1 MTNPE
6 WLIHIRK
13 KLEKITGQVAV
24 EIWPTPDGRSYFN
37 YRLEHVRQVERD
49 ARWLLQAVGGDDDV
63 VLASVWLHDRYQPQ
77 LAKPDHHAVLAADW
91 VRDHLGETGFPVE
104 KIEAVAFA
112 VEKHSSAVKSLP
124 EDAHEARVLWDADK
138 LTKLGPL
145 AIVNMIAV
153 MPAFPEH
160 AMNYGEIVR
169 MAKDELARRKELVD
183 LFYFPVSRERAAQR
197 FAAQELFVHQLC
209 KDMAGV

>member
-1 MTNPE
+1 MFNPD

-13 KLEKITGQVAV
+13 ELEKITGQLAV
-24 EIWPTPDGRSYFN
+24 EIWPTPDGRCYFN

-49 ARWLLQAVGGDDDV
+49 ARWLLQAVGGDEEV
-63 VLASVWLHDRYQPQ
+63 VLAAVWLHDRYQPQ

-104 KIEAVAFA
+104 KIEAVAYA
-112 VEKHSSAVKSLP
+112 VEKHSSVVSSLP
-124 EDAHEARVLWDADK
+124 EDAHDARVLWDADK

-145 AIVNMIAV
+145 AFVNMVAV

-169 MAKDELARRKELVD
+169 MAKDELARRKELVE
-183 LFYFPVSRERAAQR
+183 LFYFPNSRERAAQR
-197 FAAQELFVHQLC
+197 IAAQEMFVHQMR
-209 KDMAGV
+209 KDLAGV

>member
-1 MTNPE
+1 MTNPD

-13 KLEKITGQVAV
+13 ELEKITGKVAL
-24 EIWPTPDGRSYFN
+24 EIWPTPDGRCYFN

-49 ARWLLQAVGGDDDV
+49 ARWLLQSVGGDEDV
-63 VLASVWLHDRYQPQ
+63 VLAAVWLHDRYQPQ

-112 VEKHSSAVKSLP
+112 VERHSAQVQSLP
-124 EDAHEARVLWDADK
+124 ETAHEARILWDADK

-145 AIVNMIAV
+145 AFVNMVAV

-183 LFYFPVSRERAAQR
+183 LFYFPVSRERASQR
-197 FAAQELFVHQLC
+197 IAAQELFVHQMR
-209 KDMAGV
+209 KDLAGV

>member
-1 MTNPE
+1 MTNPD

-13 KLEKITGQVAV
+13 ELEKITGKVAL
-24 EIWPTPDGRSYFN
+24 EIWPTPDGRCYFN

-49 ARWLLQAVGGDDDV
+49 ARWLLQSVGGDEDV
-63 VLASVWLHDRYQPQ
+63 VLAAVWLHDRYQPQ

-104 KIEAVAFA
+104 KIEAVAYA
-112 VEKHSSAVKSLP
+112 VERHSAQVQSLP
-124 EDAHEARVLWDADK
+124 ETAHEARILWDADK

-145 AIVNMIAV
+145 AFVNMVAV

-183 LFYFPVSRERAAQR
+183 LFYFPISRERASQR
-197 FAAQELFVHQLC
+197 IAAQELFVHQMR
-209 KDMAGV
+209 KDLAGV

>member
-13 KLEKITGQVAV
+13 ELEKITGQVAI
-24 EIWPTPDGRSYFN
+24 EIWPTPDGRCYFN

-49 ARWLLQAVGGDDDV
+49 ARWLLQAVSGDEDI

-104 KIEAVAFA
+104 KIEAVAYA
-112 VEKHSSAVKSLP
+112 VERHSSPVKTLP
-124 EDAHEARVLWDADK
+124 DDAHEARVLWDADK

-145 AIVNMIAV
+145 AFVNMVAV

-183 LFYFPVSRERAAQR
+183 LFYFQVSRERAAQR
-197 FAAQELFVHQLC
+197 ITAQELFVHQMR
-209 KDMAGV
+209 KDLAGV

>member
-13 KLEKITGQVAV
+13 ELEKITGQVAI
-24 EIWPTPDGRSYFN
+24 EIWPTPDGRCYFN

-49 ARWLLQAVGGDDDV
+49 ARWLLQAVGGDEDII
-63 VLASVWLHDRYQPQ
+63 LASVWLHDRYQPQ

-104 KIEAVAFA
+104 KIEAVAYA
-112 VEKHSSAVKSLP
+112 VERHSSPVKTLP
-124 EDAHEARVLWDADK
+124 DDAHEARVLWDADK

-145 AIVNMIAV
+145 AFVNMVAV

-197 FAAQELFVHQLC
+197 ITAQELFVHQMR
-209 KDMAGV
+209 KDLAGV